1 MNISTLHDQK
11 ILSSLLKHLHFKH
24 FQKLKMHSFKQ
35 QPCVD
40 LQNLTMATL
49 DVLKN
54 GMVSVCIQ
62 QCPPPSMKCL

>member
-1 MNISTLHDQK
+1 
-11 ILSSLLKHLHFKH
+11 
-24 FQKLKMHSFKQ
+24 MHSFKQ

-40 LQNLTMATL
+40 LQNLIMATL

-62 QCPPPSMKCL
+62 QCPPSSMKCLSFLHNLNLKNKWKIVKNDGKDNFGP